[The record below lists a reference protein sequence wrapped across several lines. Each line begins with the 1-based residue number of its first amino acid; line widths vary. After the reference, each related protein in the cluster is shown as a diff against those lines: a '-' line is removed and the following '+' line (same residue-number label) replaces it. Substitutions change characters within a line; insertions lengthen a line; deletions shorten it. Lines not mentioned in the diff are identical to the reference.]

1 MQDYINCN
9 RRPLIFLGS
18 NVVMNQLKE
27 VCEDHN
33 IQIHGIIDNDYFG
46 SDTDFCGIPVI
57 DTEQSFQD
65 PARLDYYKNNFNFF
79 CATNWIPE
87 KNAVQLR
94 NKEKRNK
101 LIDLL
106 DHYNL
111 PVISIIDNQANV
123 SKYAKIGRGV
133 FIDAIC
139 NIEPDVVIDD
149 YVWIGWS
156 SGIGHGTRVE
166 RNCVIQR
173 QVWTGGFCHFE
184 PDCFIGIGA
193 KTLKTRARFGKGT
206 WIQEMVYIKRG
217 TVPGEIVG
225 LGGDNNRRVIIPA
238 SID

>member
-9 RRPLIFLGS
+9 KRPLIFLGS

-33 IQIHGIIDNDYFG
+33 INIFGIIDDDYYG
-46 SDTDFCGIPVI
+46 SDKNFCGIPVI
-57 DTEQSFQD
+57 DTEKSFQD
-65 PARLDYYKNNFNFF
+65 PARLDYYKTNFNFF
-79 CATNWIPE
+79 CATNWSPE
-87 KNAVQLR
+87 KNPVQIR
-94 NKEKRNK
+94 NREKRNRLINLLDQHQLSVIS
-101 LIDLL
+101 LID
-106 DHYNL
+106 NL
-111 PVISIIDNQANV
+111 SNV

-139 NIEPDVVIDD
+139 NIEPDVEIDN

-156 SGIGHGTRVE
+156 SGIGHGTRIE

-184 PDCFIGIGA
+184 SECFIGIGA
-193 KTLKTRARFGKGT
+193 KTLKTKAKFGKGT

-217 TVPGEIVG
+217 TVPDEIVG
-225 LGGDNNRRVIIPA
+225 IDGTNNRRVVIPS

>member
-9 RRPLIFLGS
+9 KRPLIFLGS
-18 NVVMNQLKE
+18 NIVMNQLKE
-27 VCEDHN
+27 ICEDYD
-33 IQIHGIIDNDYFG
+33 IQIHGIIDNDYHSSG
-46 SDTDFCGIPVI
+46 KEFCGIPVI
-57 DTEQSFQD
+57 DTEKSFQD
-65 PARLDYYKNNFNFF
+65 PDRLDFYRTNFNFF

-87 KNAVQLR
+87 KNPVQER
-94 NKEKRNK
+94 NREKRNN
-101 LIDLL
+101 LIGLL
-106 DHYNL
+106 DQYQL
-111 PVISIIDNQANV
+111 PVISLIDNKANV
-123 SKYAKIGRGV
+123 SKYATIGRGV

-149 YVWIGWS
+149 YVWIGWA
-156 SGIGHGTRVE
+156 SGIGHGTRIE

-184 PDCFIGIGA
+184 PECFVGIGA
-193 KTLKTRARFGKGT
+193 KTLKTKARFGKGT

-225 LGGDNNRRVIIPA
+225 LEGTNTRRIVVPP